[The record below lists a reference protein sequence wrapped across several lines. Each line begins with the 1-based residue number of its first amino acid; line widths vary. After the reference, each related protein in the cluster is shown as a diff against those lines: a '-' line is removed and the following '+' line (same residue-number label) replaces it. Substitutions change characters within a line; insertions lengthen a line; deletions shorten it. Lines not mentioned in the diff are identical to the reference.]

1 MHDRACETAGYSGT
15 RHQNPFSV
23 EQNCDGRGI
32 FIITMTA
39 KMTYRHRYLCHDSI
53 SENYS
58 WPPPPL
64 SSLPSASA
72 SPSSISHQHHHH
84 HYHNNNNYHHP
95 SRNINSTIVVII
107 HHHYHDHNY
116 NNTANNY
123 HYQRVWEESSWWDAD
138 QTISCLVTQ
147 SLLWVPLSHLEGRL
161 VMRGEGLVYNMCIF
175 HVIRS
180 FLFRGPF
187 FVVQSSQDWSPTNIS
202 AWSKDRTISEPAIEV
217 QRFDIKAYPSVTNEH
232 RERDIYIILYNIV

>member
-161 VMRGEGLVYNMCIF
+161 VMRGEGQVYHICIF
-175 HVIRS
+175 YVIRS
-180 FLFRGPF
+180 ISLGKTVF
-187 FVVQSSQDWSPTNIS
+187 FWAVRTDLKLIS
-202 AWSKDRTISEPAIEV
+202 AHGPK
-217 QRFDIKAYPSVTNEH
+217 
-232 RERDIYIILYNIV
+232 IILYIYILGTDEIGVVGGTSFFDFPSHE